1 MKRSLLEWQE
11 DFLTEIG
18 VSKTQS
24 PSTQNAYASD
34 LSQFLSFLASRSR
47 EPQADLTPDDLS
59 PDSVRAFVQHLA
71 RMEYKAS
78 SIARKTS
85 CIRSFVRFLARRGA
99 ISSNPVRE
107 VPRRKLASSL
117 PRVLSEE
124 DVGRLLSVP
133 DTSTP
138 TGKRDRALLEMLY
151 GSGLRVSELCRLDVG
166 DIDYSLGFVQV
177 LGKGQKQRLVPVGSV
192 SLAALGDYLEAG
204 RPYFERGKQGR
215 AGKEPAPTTLRKPL
229 FLNRWGRRLSARSVR
244 RILERYLLEAGLDP
258 SAASP
263 HTLRH
268 SFATHLLSGGA
279 DLRSVQDM
287 LGHASV
293 RTTQIYTHV
302 LPDRLREE
310 YRKYHPRARAGD
322 TVPQHGPDDADKGR
336 KP

>member
-11 DFLTEIG
+11 DFLAEVG

-24 PSTQNAYASD
+24 PSTQNAYAND
-34 LSQFLSFLASRSR
+34 ISQFVAFLEGAKGHKAADLVPKDVSSEAIRGFIQFLARR
-47 EPQADLTPDDLS
+47 D
-59 PDSVRAFVQHLA
+59 
-71 RMEYKAS
+71 YKAS

-85 CIRSFVRFLARRGA
+85 CIRSFVKFLARRGA
-99 ISSNPVRE
+99 VAQNPAKE
-107 VPRRKLASSL
+107 VPPRRTKQVL
-117 PRVLSEE
+117 PKVLSKDDSQRLMNAP
-124 DVGRLLSVP
+124 DV
-133 DTSTP
+133 STP
-138 TGKRDRALLEMLY
+138 AGKRDRALLEMLY

-177 LGKGQKQRLVPVGSV
+177 TGKGNKQRIVPVGS
-192 SLAALGDYLEAG
+192 LALDALGTYLEQGRPVFEHAG
-204 RPYFERGKQGR
+204 RTAG
-215 AGKEPAPTTLRKPL
+215 GKEKAPAMTVRRPL
-229 FLNRWGRRLSARSVR
+229 FLNRWGKRLGVRSVR
-244 RILERYLLEAGLDP
+244 RILEKYLLASGLDP

-302 LPDRLREE
+302 LPDHLKEV
-310 YRKYHPRARAGD
+310 YKKSHPRARAAA
-322 TVPQHGPDDADKGR
+322 ADQVQGEEEKDR
-336 KP
+336 

>member
-34 LSQFLSFLASRSR
+34 LGQFLSFLSSRKLGTR
-47 EPQADLTPDDLS
+47 AELTPEDLS
-59 PDSVRAFVQHLA
+59 PESIRAFVQHLA
-71 RMEYKAS
+71 KMDYKSS

-85 CIRSFVRFLARRGA
+85 CVRSFVRFLARRGA
-99 ISSNPVRE
+99 ISSNPARE
-107 VPRRKLASSL
+107 VPGRKRSAPL
-117 PRVLSEE
+117 PKVLSQR
-124 DVGRLLSVP
+124 DVEKLLSVP

-138 TGKRDRALLEMLY
+138 AGKRDRAMLEMLY
-151 GSGLRVSELCRLDVG
+151 GSGLRVSELCRLDIG
-166 DIDYSLGFVQV
+166 DVDYSLGFVQV
-177 LGKGQKQRLVPVGSV
+177 LGKGQKQRLVPVGSAC
-192 SLAALGDYLEAG
+192 LAALGDYLESG
-204 RPYFERGKQGR
+204 RPHFEKKRGGS
-215 AGKEPAPTTLRKPL
+215 AEPPETTLRRPL
-229 FLNRWGRRLSARSVR
+229 FLNRWGKRLSTRSVR
-244 RILERYLLEAGLDP
+244 RILEKYLLEAGLDP

-268 SFATHLLSGGA
+268 SFATHLLAGGA

-310 YRKYHPRARAGD
+310 YRKYHPRARAGAD
-322 TVPQHGPDDADKGR
+322 SGRRGPDDSIEEEKA
-336 KP
+336 